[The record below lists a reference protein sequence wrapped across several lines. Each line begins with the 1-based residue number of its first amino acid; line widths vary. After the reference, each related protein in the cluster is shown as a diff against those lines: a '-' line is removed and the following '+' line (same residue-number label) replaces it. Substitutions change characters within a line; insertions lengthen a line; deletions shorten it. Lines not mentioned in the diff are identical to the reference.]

1 MRAQAAKRDVAVS
14 IAVMAGTRPDEQIR
28 EVAYAEFLRSRGK
41 YPRAASFLDAD
52 RRREFAH
59 DETQLDELQ
68 RRQLADYIVSPS
80 AVQPATATQP
90 PLTV

>member
-1 MRAQAAKRDVAVS
+1 MTGAQL
-14 IAVMAGTRPDEQIR
+14 DEQTR

-59 DETQLDELQ
+59 DETQHDELQ

-80 AVQPATATQP
+80 AVQPTTATQP